1 MINKDKS
8 PLRITVVG
16 MGQRTQHM
24 LQLFFEGPCK
34 NNCVIADAYSADISM
49 VDMDVVNAQSIYEEQ
64 RVKFPS
70 HRFIVLSLENKKI
83 DDAYYVAKPIKVSQ
97 LLAVL
102 TKLRNN
108 AAVTKQLKK
117 NSVTKG
123 DKRPSTSQ
131 EKNTKV
137 INPVEK
143 VTTADQPARRLDE
156 KNAISYIGSL
166 RQLDLS
172 DPVDL
177 KAACYKPKGFLQGY
191 VEHAF
196 KLSLMQN
203 KIIRLDNSWKAIII
217 CPEQNKVLI
226 DADDKQLQAACRI
239 KLDVFSSESGLGLST
254 LESID
259 DEEFSRYHVVR
270 MDVFLWQIALWTSQG
285 RFPEGLDLNQPVFL
299 REWPNMTRL
308 LLFPNAMRI
317 AALMKEQPRT
327 LVEIASLLNVPQQ
340 YVFAFYSAAHSA
352 GIASQATRQVD
363 SIVEAIQAEKPKKR
377 GLFSRILDRLKST

>member
-1 MINKDKS
+1 MINKEKA

-49 VDMDVVNAQSIYEEQ
+49 VDMDVVNAQKLYEEQ

-70 HRFIVLSLENKKI
+70 HHFIVLSLENKKI
-83 DDAYYVAKPIKVSQ
+83 NDAYYVPKPIKVSQ

-102 TKLRNN
+102 TKLRDN
-108 AAVTKQLKK
+108 APVMEQLKK
-117 NSVTKG
+117 SSVKNVEHS
-123 DKRPSTSQ
+123 PSTSQ
-131 EKNTKV
+131 ENNTKV
-137 INPVEK
+137 INSVEK
-143 VTTADQPARRLDE
+143 VAKADQPARRLDE
-156 KNAISYIGSL
+156 KNETSYIGSL

-172 DPVDL
+172 DPENL
-177 KAACYKPKGFLQGY
+177 KVASYKPKGFLQGY

-196 KLSLMQN
+196 KLALMQN

-239 KLDVFSSESGLGLST
+239 KLDVFSSGSCLGLST
-254 LESID
+254 LENID
-259 DEEFSRYHVVR
+259 DEELSRYHVVR